1 MTPPCATTAATVQSA
16 RRPRF
21 SHGRGARR
29 PPSTRSRL
37 SRRVPAAEPRPT
49 LPGRAGLDV
58 DGRARTKA
66 TPAYRAR
73 TSRAVPE
80 PGVVRCNRRLDVAVD
95 LRGAGQGAD
104 QTSGSVSLGCDRHD
118 FRDLTIA
125 VENHHR
131 LSAGRAPNQFARPVA
146 KLADLDARHE

>member
-1 MTPPCATTAATVQSA
+1 MTPPCATTVATVQSA

-29 PPSTRSRL
+29 PPSTRSLL
-37 SRRVPAAEPRPT
+37 SRLVPAAEPRPT

-66 TPAYRAR
+66 TPACRAR

-80 PGVVRCNRRLDVAVD
+80 PGVGGRDRRLDVALD

-104 QTSGSVSLGCDRHD
+104 QTSASVSLGRDGHD
-118 FRDLTIA
+118 FRNLTIA
-125 VENHHR
+125 VEDHHR
-131 LSAGRAPNQFARPVA
+131 LSAGRAPNQFARPVS
-146 KLADLDARHE
+146 KFADLDACHE